1 VPHITETE
9 RRRTM
14 DHSLEVDRRIR
25 WAIALGALVLAL
37 ALVSEPGAL
46 WAQGAGCAGT
56 AIQFTSL
63 DNLLKTAWEY
73 LTSGAVIRIMAAAF
87 IIAGVAGMIG
97 RRPSV
102 AIIGLL
108 AGAVTAFVP
117 TILEKLITQ
126 NTATALQICG

>member
-1 VPHITETE
+1 MEHSREAEPKA
-9 RRRTM
+9 RRAM
-14 DHSLEVDRRIR
+14 
-25 WAIALGALVLAL
+25 ALGTLVLAL
-37 ALVSEPGAL
+37 ASVPGVL

-87 IIAGVAGMIG
+87 IIVGVAGMIG

-102 AIIGLL
+102 AVIGIL

-117 TILEKLITQ
+117 TILGTLISQ
-126 NTATALQICG
+126 NTATTLNICG

>member
-1 VPHITETE
+1 MEGSGEAKGKAGET
-9 RRRTM
+9 
-14 DHSLEVDRRIR
+14 LAF
-25 WAIALGALVLAL
+25 WALVLAL
-37 ALVSEPGAL
+37 ALAVDPALL

-56 AIQFTSL
+56 AMQFTSL

-102 AIIGLL
+102 AVIGLL

-117 TILEKLITQ
+117 TILEKLISQ
-126 NTATALQICG
+126 NATTALQICG

>member
-1 VPHITETE
+1 MEGSGDMHRKARET
-9 RRRTM
+9 
-14 DHSLEVDRRIR
+14 LAF
-25 WAIALGALVLAL
+25 WALVLAL
-37 ALVSEPGAL
+37 TLVIGPSTL

-102 AIIGLL
+102 AVIGLL

-117 TILEKLITQ
+117 TILEKLISQ
-126 NTATALQICG
+126 NATTALQICG

>member
-1 VPHITETE
+1 MDYSPEGH
-9 RRRTM
+9 RRM
-14 DHSLEVDRRIR
+14 RR
-25 WAIALGALVLAL
+25 AIALGALVLTL
-37 ALVSEPGAL
+37 ALTLEPAGL

-56 AIQFTSL
+56 AMQFTSL

-102 AIIGLL
+102 AVIGLL

-117 TILEKLITQ
+117 TILGALISQ

>member
-1 VPHITETE
+1 MEGSGEAKGKAGET
-9 RRRTM
+9 
-14 DHSLEVDRRIR
+14 LAF
-25 WAIALGALVLAL
+25 WALVLAL
-37 ALVSEPGAL
+37 ALAVDPALL

-56 AIQFTSL
+56 AMQFTSL

-102 AIIGLL
+102 AVIGLL

-117 TILEKLITQ
+117 TILEKLISQ
-126 NTATALQICG
+126 NAATALQICG

>member
-1 VPHITETE
+1 MEGFGEANGKARET
-9 RRRTM
+9 
-14 DHSLEVDRRIR
+14 LVF
-25 WAIALGALVLAL
+25 WALVLAL
-37 ALVSEPGAL
+37 ALAVDPALL
-46 WAQGAGCAGT
+46 WAQGAGCTGT

-117 TILEKLITQ
+117 TILVKLISQ
-126 NTATALQICG
+126 NTATTLNVCG

>member
-1 VPHITETE
+1 
-9 RRRTM
+9 M
-14 DHSLEVDRRIR
+14 DHSLEVARKTRR
-25 WAIALGALVLAL
+25 AIALGALVLAL
-37 ALVSEPGAL
+37 ALVSEPGVL
-46 WAQGAGCAGT
+46 WAQGAGCSGT

>member
-1 VPHITETE
+1 MMLSWSAADQPVQRAITWATLA
-9 RRRTM
+9 TM
-14 DHSLEVDRRIR
+14 L
-25 WAIALGALVLAL
+25 LLAGMPT
-37 ALVSEPGAL
+37 VV
-46 WAQGAGCAGT
+46 WAQGAGCGGT

-63 DNLLKTAWEY
+63 DNLLRTAWEY

-102 AIIGLL
+102 AVIGLL

-117 TILEKLITQ
+117 TILGTLISQ

>member
-1 VPHITETE
+1 MEGSGEIKGKAGET
-9 RRRTM
+9 
-14 DHSLEVDRRIR
+14 LAF
-25 WAIALGALVLAL
+25 WALVLAL
-37 ALVSEPGAL
+37 ALAVDPALL

-56 AIQFTSL
+56 AMQFTSL

-102 AIIGLL
+102 AVIGLL

-117 TILEKLITQ
+117 TILEKLISQ
-126 NTATALQICG
+126 NATTALQICG

>member
-1 VPHITETE
+1 MHRKARET
-9 RRRTM
+9 
-14 DHSLEVDRRIR
+14 L
-25 WAIALGALVLAL
+25 AFGALVLAL
-37 ALVSEPGAL
+37 MLVIGPVTL

-102 AIIGLL
+102 AVIGLL

-117 TILEKLITQ
+117 TILEKLISQ
-126 NTATALQICG
+126 NAATALQICG

>member
-1 VPHITETE
+1 MEGSGEVKGKARET
-9 RRRTM
+9 
-14 DHSLEVDRRIR
+14 LAF
-25 WAIALGALVLAL
+25 WALVLAL
-37 ALVSEPGAL
+37 ALAVDPALL

-56 AIQFTSL
+56 AMQFTSL

-102 AIIGLL
+102 AVIGLL

-117 TILEKLITQ
+117 TILEKLISQ
-126 NTATALQICG
+126 NATTALQICG